1 MLSLH
6 QAFFYEYTTPLSY
19 NWLMLHWHFESSAT
33 HLSRSLGWITTLA
46 LSPSAKAYMYSMKMS
61 FLAKWSRISESE
73 PATLGQLIHTT
84 SVNITAK
91 FSLRNTS
98 TARSTSDTINR
109 KIPKSVVSAILNACI
124 LMPYLPNI
132 FVRSLM
138 RPVLFS
144 RKIDSCLIVIIS
156 CVLMVRDYVYLSHVC
171 SCLDCV
177 RCYLAPSSAHRH

>member
-6 QAFFYEYTTPLSY
+6 QAFFYEYTTPLYY

-61 FLAKWSRISESE
+61 FFAKWSRISESE
-73 PATLGQLIHTT
+73 PASLGQLIHTT

-98 TARSTSDTINR
+98 TARSTSDTMRR
-109 KIPKSVVSAILNACI
+109 KIPKSVVSAILNACM

-132 FVRSLM
+132 LVRSLM

-144 RKIDSCLIVIIS
+144 RKIESCLIVIIYR
-156 CVLMVRDYVYLSHVC
+156 VLNG
-171 SCLDCV
+171 
-177 RCYLAPSSAHRH
+177 